1 MVNTRIELRIC
12 FHLLSIVAETV
23 LFLLYLYFIK
33 YALLSENYCARN
45 TIFYILYFFTVNF
58 VTLSKKWIY
67 LSMHK
72 LKI

>member
-1 MVNTRIELRIC
+1 MVNTRIELRIY

-23 LFLLYLYFIK
+23 LFLLHFYFIK

-45 TIFYILYFFTVNF
+45 IIFYILYFSTVNF
-58 VTLSKKWIY
+58 VAISKKWMY
-67 LSMHK
+67 LSTHK